1 MSSLLILPLA
11 ATKVPL
17 STLLLLGGA
26 AAFVLIA
33 WSYSHWRAA
42 VKVAFVALLF
52 EGAVRKWLLP
62 QGQELVYFLKDVFLV
77 GAYIRFFLAPDPELR
92 GYRLRIPGALIL
104 GLCGIVSM
112 ASFNPNIGSMILGA
126 YGVKIYLFYIPLMFM
141 MPFLFRTQD
150 ELKRNLLYYSWLGIP
165 ICLLGILQWRSDT
178 FSVMNTYAGGMDEA
192 GATTFGFGNK
202 ARITGTFSYI
212 TGHSTFVIFF
222 GVLNLILLSWQET
235 RRKWLIMGVSLPL
248 LGANAFM
255 GGSRSSLFAIAL
267 VAGGFV
273 LASFGGK
280 VATSRQFLTTLIV
293 GFVISCAGA
302 LYMFADATLYWQT
315 RYKESA
321 DGFEERVFGQTFRAL
336 EFGLKDGGLGG
347 LGIGTTHPASEA
359 IRNTLRIPPPKQRPP
374 VFDNEMGQVM
384 VELGIFG
391 FVAWYVLRILLLF
404 LAWSGFRQA
413 PPGPLRSIALATVL
427 IYCPYFVMS
436 LVLNHTANF
445 LIYGMLGLTMLPFLE
460 PTVQRRVVRGQRV
473 LNRPETAEAEPAAVA
488 RRVG

>member
-1 MSSLLILPLA
+1 MSISLILPLA

-17 STLLLLGGA
+17 STLLILGGA

-62 QGQELVYFLKDVFLV
+62 QGQELAYFLKDVFLV

-104 GLCGIVSM
+104 ALCAVVSLS
-112 ASFNPNIGSMILGA
+112 ALNPNIGSMILGA
-126 YGVKIYLFYIPLMFM
+126 YGVKIYVFYIPLMFM

-165 ICLLGILQWRSDT
+165 ICLLGVLQWRSDT

-202 ARITGTFSYI
+202 ARITGTFSYL
-212 TGHSTFVIFF
+212 TGHTTFVIFF
-222 GVLNLILLSWQET
+222 GVLNLILLSWKET
-235 RRKWLIMGVSLPL
+235 RRKWLIIGVSLPL

-255 GGSRSSLFAIAL
+255 GGSRASLFAIAL

-280 VATSRQFLTTLIV
+280 VATSRQFLMTLIV

-302 LYMFADATLYWQT
+302 LYMFAEAALYWET
-315 RYKESA
+315 RYHASA
-321 DGFEERVFGQTFRAL
+321 DSFEDRVFGHTFSAVSL
-336 EFGLKDGGLGG
+336 GLKEGGIGG
-347 LGIGTTHPASEA
+347 FGIGTTHPATEA
-359 IRNTLRIPPPKQRPP
+359 IRRVLKIAPPKRRAP
-374 VFDNEMGQVM
+374 VFDHEMGQVM

-391 FVAWYVLRILLLF
+391 FVAWYVLRIMLLF
-404 LAWSGFRQA
+404 LAWSAFRQA

-427 IYCPYFVMS
+427 VYCPYFLMS
-436 LVLNHTANF
+436 VVLNHTANF
-445 LIYGMLGLTMLPFLE
+445 LIFGMLGLTMLPFLE
-460 PTVQRRVVRGQRV
+460 PSVQRRVVRGQRV
-473 LNRPETAEAEPAAVA
+473 LNRPPEPAAEPAPLA
-488 RRVG
+488 RGV